1 MPPYFFHIC
10 VTMVLEHYI
19 SDLLYRYNCV
29 VVPGFGAFL
38 TQKNS
43 ARINQVTNTFSAPN
57 KSIAFN
63 KLLISNDGLLVS
75 YVSESEKITFESALS
90 SIEEQVKVW
99 QNILTQETSLNL
111 KNIGSLSRNN
121 EDKILFQPASEPNYL
136 TSSFGLSNF
145 NSIPITRE
153 VLKKEIVEIEEKTPF
168 VISPERRENKGFRPY
183 LKYAA
188 ILLLA
193 FSTGVTGYRAY
204 QRQQANNQVA
214 ENDAKEYVTK
224 QIQEA
229 TFFDL
234 SPLELPTVTVEA
246 STTSSPTIAEGEMHY
261 IVAGAFR
268 VKANADRKIEQLKA
282 SGFNAGYFGTNS
294 YGLHMVTY
302 ESYANSSDALK
313 ALRKIKQTQSPDAW
327 LLSKK

>member
-1 MPPYFFHIC
+1 MPPYFFYIC
-10 VTMVLEHYI
+10 ATMVLEHYI

-43 ARINQVTNTFSAPN
+43 ARINQATNTFSAPN

-63 KLLISNDGLLVS
+63 KQLISNDGLLVS
-75 YVSESEKITFESALS
+75 YVSESEKIPFESALS

-99 QNILTQETSLNL
+99 KNILIQETSLNL

-153 VLKKEIVEIEEKTPF
+153 VLKREIVEIEENIPF

-193 FSTGVTGYRAY
+193 FSTGVTGYRVFQQ
-204 QRQQANNQVA
+204 QRTNEQVA
-214 ENDAKEYVTK
+214 RQDAQEYVTK

-234 SPLELPTVTVEA
+234 SPLELPTLTVEA
-246 STTSSPTIAEGEMHY
+246 STTTSPTIEEGEMHY

-282 SGFNAGYFGTNS
+282 SGFNADYYGTND

-302 ESYANSSDALK
+302 ESYTNSSDALK
-313 ALRKIKQTQSPDAW
+313 ALREIKRTQSKDAW

>member
-1 MPPYFFHIC
+1 
-10 VTMVLEHYI
+10 MVLEHYI

-43 ARINQVTNTFSAPN
+43 ARINQITNTFSAPN

-63 KLLISNDGLLVS
+63 KQLISNDGLLVS

-99 QNILTQETSLNL
+99 QNILVQETSLNL
-111 KNIGSLSRNN
+111 KNIGSLSKNK
-121 EDKILFQPASEPNYL
+121 EEKILFQPASDPNYL

-153 VLKKEIVEIEEKTPF
+153 VLKEEIVAIEEKIPF
-168 VISPERRENKGFRPY
+168 VISPERRENNGFRPY

-193 FSTGVTGYRAY
+193 FSTGITGYRVY
-204 QRQQANNQVA
+204 QRQQTNNQVA
-214 ENDAKEYVTK
+214 ENDAKEYVNK

-246 STTSSPTIAEGEMHY
+246 STTKSASIIESEMHY

-268 VKANADRKIEQLKA
+268 IKANADRKIAQLKA
-282 SGFNAGYFGTNS
+282 SGFNAGYYGTNA

-302 ESYANSSDALK
+302 ESYTNSTDALK
-313 ALRKIKQTQSPDAW
+313 ALKEIKQSQSPDAW